1 MKSLIWHGS
10 TVAELADLLVQA
22 KLEESAAV
30 SGATVYRL
38 NHNNV
43 EKIAISL
50 SDGQVLIIEPEGGQQ
65 PRRRRVEFKSE
76 DDKSQVKKPPPKA

>member
-1 MKSLIWHGS
+1 MKSLTWHGS
-10 TVAELADLLVQA
+10 SVAELAELLVQA
-22 KLEESAAV
+22 TLEESAAV

-50 SDGQVLIIEPEGGQQ
+50 SDGQVLIIEPEGANL
-65 PRRRRVEFKSE
+65 PRRRRLEPQAGA
-76 DDKSQVKKPPPKA
+76 DKSGPRKTPPE

>member
-1 MKSLIWHGS
+1 MKSLTWHGS
-10 TVAELADLLVQA
+10 SVAELAAMLVQA

-38 NHNNV
+38 IHNNV

-50 SDGQVLIIEPEGGQQ
+50 SDGQVLIIEPETSNH
-65 PRRRRVEFKSE
+65 PRRRRHEPKPAP
-76 DDKSQVKKPPPKA
+76 DKSA